1 MNGREKPSTL
11 RLARLS
17 QGYRLVDVAARAG
30 HPVGHLS
37 EVERGRSSITAQGLA
52 AVAGALKLTDEELGR
67 VVREVAQA
75 DRARKSARLA
85 A

>member
-17 QGYRLVDVAARAG
+17 RGYRLADVAGKAG
-30 HPVGHLS
+30 HAIGHLS
-37 EVERGRSSITAQGLA
+37 EVERGRRSITAQGLA

-75 DRARKSARLA
+75 DRARKSGHLA
-85 A
+85 I